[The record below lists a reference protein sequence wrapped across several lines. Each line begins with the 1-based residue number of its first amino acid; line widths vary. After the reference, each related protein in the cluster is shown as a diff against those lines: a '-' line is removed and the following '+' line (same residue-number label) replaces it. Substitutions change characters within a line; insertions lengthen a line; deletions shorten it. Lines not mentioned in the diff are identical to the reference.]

1 MASPTGMLGIARAV
15 ASEIF
20 TLESGRLLASLGLAG
35 AVCCG
40 VVFGWTEYGDTARTI
55 GALTGV
61 TLGLGWKIRKAGQ
74 RHRRSLQQD
83 QASSAGPSIP

>member
-1 MASPTGMLGIARAV
+1 MFRIVRAV
-15 ASEIF
+15 AGEIF

-61 TLGLGWKIRKAGQ
+61 MLGLVWKVRKAVMRQRGQ
-74 RHRRSLQQD
+74 EPAQD
-83 QASSAGPSIP
+83 QSMPLP

>member
-1 MASPTGMLGIARAV
+1 MIGIARAV

-40 VVFGWTEYGDTARTI
+40 VVVGWTEYGETARNI

-61 TLGLGWKIRKAGQ
+61 ALGLAWKVRKAAISMNGEKPA
-74 RHRRSLQQD
+74 QD
-83 QASSAGPSIP
+83 QSMPLP

>member
-1 MASPTGMLGIARAV
+1 MFKIARAV

-40 VVFGWTEYGDTARTI
+40 MVFGWTEYGDTARNI

-61 TLGLGWKIRKAGQ
+61 ALGLVWKVRKAVM
-74 RHRRSLQQD
+74 RMNCEEPTQD
-83 QASSAGPSIP
+83 QSMPMP

>member
-1 MASPTGMLGIARAV
+1 MNIVANWEGLTGMLGIARAV

-35 AVCCG
+35 AVGCG

-61 TLGLGWKIRKAGQ
+61 TLGLIWKIRKAVIGMN
-74 RHRRSLQQD
+74 
-83 QASSAGPSIP
+83 G

>member
-1 MASPTGMLGIARAV
+1 MIGIARAV

-61 TLGLGWKIRKAGQ
+61 MLGLVWKVRKAVMRQRGQ
-74 RHRRSLQQD
+74 EPAQD
-83 QASSAGPSIP
+83 QSMPLP

>member
-1 MASPTGMLGIARAV
+1 MGMLGIARAV

-61 TLGLGWKIRKAGQ
+61 TLGLIWKIRKAVIGMNGQ
-74 RHRRSLQQD
+74 EPAQD
-83 QASSAGPSIP
+83 QSMPLP

>member
-1 MASPTGMLGIARAV
+1 MLGIARAV

-20 TLESGRLLASLGLAG
+20 NLESGRLLASLGLAG

-40 VVFGWTEYGDTARTI
+40 VVFGWTDYGDTARTI

-61 TLGLGWKIRKAGQ
+61 TLGLGWKIRKAVM
-74 RHRRSLQQD
+74 RMNCEEPTQD
-83 QASSAGPSIP
+83 QSVPCPDDKSEPSL